1 MDCKKAQMLSDRY
14 LKEGLP
20 VKELPEFLA
29 HINSCPVCRESL
41 TTDYSITKAIDQL
54 NRGEDFSTDYSHEL
68 TEQLEHSRQLVRRKN
83 RLLIVRRIAVFLVLV
98 AIAALLSFY
107 QAPAKFRYLAPGE
120 QESLRIRHYGID
132 ERYDPVRNGI
142 LDYNDDVIEEF
153 RKRDLGR

>member
-29 HINSCPVCRESL
+29 HINSCAVCRESL

-54 NRGEDFSTDYSHEL
+54 NHGEDFSTDYSREL
-68 TEQLEHSRQLVRRKN
+68 AEQLEHSRQAVRRNN
-83 RLLIVRRIAVFLVLV
+83 RLSVVRRIVVFLVLG

-107 QAPAKFRYLAPGE
+107 QAPSKFRYLAPGE
-120 QESLRIRHYGID
+120 KESLRLRHYGI
-132 ERYDPVRNGI
+132 EEQYDPVRKGI
-142 LDYNDDVIEEF
+142 LEYNDDVIEAF
-153 RKRDLGR
+153 RLHDLGC